1 MTTILIAEDE
11 PDIREL
17 IVFTLRFGGFNVV
30 VARNGMEAVERVHEV
45 KPDLIMLDVMMPQMT
60 GFEACR
66 KLKAQPETAHIPV
79 VFLTAKGHET
89 EIEIGMEAGAV
100 GYLLKPFSPE
110 ALNKYLGELLAKYEK
125 EAQPDTPTKQPGA
138 DYGV

>member
-17 IVFTLRFGGFNVV
+17 IVFTLRFGGFDVV
-30 VARNGMEAVERVHEV
+30 VARNGMEVIERTPEV
-45 KPDLIMLDVMMPQMT
+45 QPDLIMLDVMMPRMT

-66 KLKAQPETAHIPV
+66 KLKSQPETAHIPI

-110 ALNKYLGELLAKYEK
+110 ALIQYLRELLDTREN
-125 EAQPDTPTKQPGA
+125 EAQPD
-138 DYGV
+138 GVE

>member
-17 IVFTLRFGGFNVV
+17 IVFTLRYGGFDVV
-30 VARNGMEAVERVHEV
+30 VARNGTEVVERVPEV
-45 KPDLIMLDVMMPQMT
+45 QPDLIMLDVMMPQMT

-110 ALNKYLGELLAKYEK
+110 ALNKYLRELLDTHKNA
-125 EAQPDTPTKQPGA
+125 AQPDNA
-138 DYGV
+138 DKSSNTSYSV

>member
-17 IVFTLRFGGFNVV
+17 IVFTLRFGGFDVV
-30 VARNGMEAVERVHEV
+30 VARNGMEVVERVSDV
-45 KPDLIMLDVMMPQMT
+45 QPDLIMLDVMMPQMT

-110 ALNKYLGELLAKYEK
+110 ALIQYIRELLNTHKSQ
-125 EAQPDTPTKQPGA
+125 AQPDSVDKT
-138 DYGV
+138 V

>member
-17 IVFTLRFGGFNVV
+17 IVFTLRFGGFDVV
-30 VARNGMEAVERVHEV
+30 VARNGAEVVEKAPGVQ
-45 KPDLIMLDVMMPQMT
+45 PDLIMLDVMMPQMT

-66 KLKAQPETAHIPV
+66 KLKAQPETAPIPV

-110 ALNKYLGELLAKYEK
+110 ALIQYIRELLNSYESQ
-125 EAQPDTPTKQPGA
+125 AQPDNADKTP
-138 DYGV
+138 

>member
-17 IVFTLRFGGFNVV
+17 IVFTLKYGGFDVV
-30 VARNGMEAVERVHEV
+30 VARNGAEVVERAPQVQ
-45 KPDLIMLDVMMPQMT
+45 PDLIMLDVMMPHKT

-66 KLKAQPETAHIPV
+66 ELKARPETAPIPV

-89 EIEIGMEAGAV
+89 EIEIGMAAGAV

-110 ALNKYLGELLAKYEK
+110 ALIQYIRELLDAREK
-125 EAQPDTPTKQPGA
+125 QTQPGRA
-138 DYGV
+138 DKAS